1 MVLAS
6 LTSISQSCAGDYSV
20 PAQAPLARK
29 MLRHL
34 LPTQL
39 RVWERDR
46 GQAGPE
52 SCGDT
57 GASHGRSGK
66 TSRRTRCV
74 S

>member
-6 LTSISQSCAGDYSV
+6 LTAISQSCAGDYSV

-39 RVWERDR
+39 RVWERDK
-46 GQAGPE
+46 G
-52 SCGDT
+52 T
-57 GASHGRSGK
+57 GRS
-66 TSRRTRCV
+66 
-74 S
+74 